1 MDTHRLSQT
10 VQPLLGWFQAHAR
23 ALPWRADREPYHVW
37 LSEIMLQQTRVEAVR
52 GYYARFLAAAPDVFA
67 LAALPEA
74 QLLKLW
80 EGLGYYNRA
89 RKAQACA
96 QEIAARGGVW
106 PDTVEGLLAL
116 PGIGPYTAG
125 AIASICFERPA
136 AAVDGNVLR
145 VFSRLYNDPAAVTEP
160 AVKKAFTARVMEH
173 QPPDAPGDYNQ
184 ALMELGALVCV
195 PNGAPLCEKCPLA
208 HLCAAR
214 AAGTALELPRKAA
227 PKPRRLQPVTLAL
240 LESPAG
246 FLLQQRPQ
254 KGLLAGLW
262 QPVLWE
268 GEALA
273 AGEVLARLQA
283 MGVNTG
289 TAAPEALP
297 AAKHIFSHIEW
308 HMNGI
313 LLHVPAQDAPVG
325 CVWASREALQAEY
338 TLPGAFK
345 AYRKLIV

>member
-1 MDTHRLSQT
+1 MENISSALLDWFYKNHRI
-10 VQPLLGWFQAHAR
+10 
-23 ALPWRADREPYHVW
+23 LPFRTDPSPYHVW
-37 LSEIMLQQTRVEAVR
+37 LSEIMLQQTRVSAALP
-52 GYYARFLAAAPDVFA
+52 YYERFLAALPDIPA
-67 LAALPEA
+67 LAACEEEKLH
-74 QLLKLW
+74 KLW
-80 EGLGYYNRA
+80 EGLGYYSRVRNLQ
-89 RKAQACA
+89 K
-96 QEIAARGGVW
+96 AARIVCEQYGGQL
-106 PDTVEGLLAL
+106 PADYDALRAL
-116 PGIGPYTAG
+116 PGIGDYTAG
-125 AIASICFERPA
+125 AVASISFGIPVP
-136 AAVDGNVLR
+136 AVDGNVLR

-214 AAGTALELPRKAA
+214 AAGTALELPHKAA
-227 PKPRRLQPVTLAL
+227 PKPRRTEPVTLAL

-283 MGVNTG
+283 MGLDTG

-313 LLHVPAQDAPVG
+313 LLHVPAQDAPAG

-345 AYRKLIV
+345 SYKKLMV

>member
-1 MDTHRLSQT
+1 MKIGIFDSGMGGLS
-10 VQPLLGWFQAHAR
+10 VLHR
-23 ALPWRADREPYHVW
+23 ALRMIPEADFLYYADEEHVPYGEKTRE
-37 LSEIMLQQTRVEAVR
+37 QVR
-52 GYYARFLAAAPDVFA
+52 GYIDEIIAFMIKKQVDAIVIACNTATSVATKEYRSQFP
-67 LAALPEA
+67 LPIV
-74 QLLKLW
+74 
-80 EGLGYYNRA
+80 GM
-89 RKAQACA
+89 
-96 QEIAARGGVW
+96 
-106 PDTVEGLLAL
+106 
-116 PGIGPYTAG
+116 
-125 AIASICFERPA
+125 
-136 AAVDGNVLR
+136 
-145 VFSRLYNDPAAVTEP
+145 EP

-283 MGVNTG
+283 MGVDTG

-313 LLHVPAQDAPVG
+313 LLHVPAQDAPAG
-325 CVWASREALQAEY
+325 CVWASREALQAED
-338 TLPGAFK
+338 TLPGAS
-345 AYRKLIV
+345 RHTGSL

>member
-1 MDTHRLSQT
+1 MENISPALLDWFYKNHRI
-10 VQPLLGWFQAHAR
+10 
-23 ALPWRADREPYHVW
+23 LPFRTDPSPYHVW
-37 LSEIMLQQTRVEAVR
+37 LSEIMLQQTRVSAALP
-52 GYYARFLAAAPDVFA
+52 YYERFLAALPDIPA
-67 LAALPEA
+67 LAACEEEKLH
-74 QLLKLW
+74 KLW
-80 EGLGYYNRA
+80 EGLGYYSRVRNLQ
-89 RKAQACA
+89 K
-96 QEIAARGGVW
+96 AARIVCEQYGGQL
-106 PDTVEGLLAL
+106 PADYDALRAL
-116 PGIGPYTAG
+116 PGIGDYTAG
-125 AIASICFERPA
+125 AIASISFGIPVP
-136 AAVDGNVLR
+136 AVDGNVLR

-173 QPPDAPGDYNQ
+173 QPPDEPGDYNQ

-313 LLHVPAQDAPVG
+313 LLHVPAQDAPAG

>member
-1 MDTHRLSQT
+1 MENISSALLDWFYKNHRI
-10 VQPLLGWFQAHAR
+10 
-23 ALPWRADREPYHVW
+23 LPFRTDPSPYHVW
-37 LSEIMLQQTRVEAVR
+37 LSEIMLQQTRVSAALP
-52 GYYARFLAAAPDVFA
+52 YYERFLAALPDIPA
-67 LAALPEA
+67 LAACEEEKLH
-74 QLLKLW
+74 KLW
-80 EGLGYYNRA
+80 EGLGYYSRVRNLQ
-89 RKAQACA
+89 KAAKLVCA
-96 QEIAARGGVW
+96 Q
-106 PDTVEGLLAL
+106 
-116 PGIGPYTAG
+116 Y
-125 AIASICFERPA
+125 IASISFGIPVP
-136 AAVDGNVLR
+136 AVDGNVLR

-313 LLHVPAQDAPVG
+313 LLHVPAQDAPAG

>member
-1 MDTHRLSQT
+1 MEQQSARLRNTGFLTFFFSGICAISAG
-10 VQPLLGWFQAHAR
+10 VVVSLLQERYGFAYGMTGT
-23 ALPWRADREPYHVW
+23 L
-37 LSEIMLQQTRVEAVR
+37 LSLMSVGNL
-52 GYYARFLAAAPDVFA
+52 LA
-67 LAALPEA
+67 
-74 QLLKLW
+74 
-80 EGLGYYNRA
+80 
-89 RKAQACA
+89 
-96 QEIAARGGVW
+96 
-106 PDTVEGLLAL
+106 GLL
-116 PGIGPYTAG
+116 IG
-125 AIASICFERPA
+125 
-136 AAVDGNVLR
+136 
-145 VFSRLYNDPAAVTEP
+145 
-160 AVKKAFTARVMEH
+160 M
-173 QPPDAPGDYNQ
+173 
-184 ALMELGALVCV
+184 
-195 PNGAPLCEKCPLA
+195 
-208 HLCAAR
+208 
-214 AAGTALELPRKAA
+214 LPRKAA

-268 GEALA
+268 GETLA

-283 MGVNTG
+283 MGLDTG

-313 LLHVPAQDAPVG
+313 LLHVPAQDAPAG

-345 AYRKLIV
+345 SYKKLMV

>member
-1 MDTHRLSQT
+1 MDDLVAELQDFRHLRWDERTTTSGT
-10 VQPLLGWFQAHAR
+10 SGTFPKAR
-23 ALPWRADREPYHVW
+23 A
-37 LSEIMLQQTRVEAVR
+37 
-52 GYYARFLAAAPDVFA
+52 G
-67 LAALPEA
+67 
-74 QLLKLW
+74 
-80 EGLGYYNRA
+80 EGRA
-89 RKAQACA
+89 RRYYKLSCYDSY
-96 QEIAARGGVW
+96 RGIYGHECVN
-106 PDTVEGLLAL
+106 ELLA
-116 PGIGPYTAG
+116 
-125 AIASICFERPA
+125 
-136 AAVDGNVLR
+136 
-145 VFSRLYNDPAAVTEP
+145 
-160 AVKKAFTARVMEH
+160 ARVMEH

-313 LLHVPAQDAPVG
+313 LLHVPAQDAPAG